1 MKHSA
6 TLYAAL
12 LSLSVAP
19 GAVLAEKG
27 PPADRGHGA
36 SQRGDALPQLRV
48 PSARQVRQWAIED
61 QLTGRKPLPPG
72 IRKNLA
78 RGKPLPPG
86 IARKMAPQP
95 LLNRLP
101 RYDGHDWQ
109 VVGTDLVLLNVAT
122 QVVVDVLM
130 GVLE

>member
-61 QLTGRKPLPPG
+61 QLTGRK
-72 IRKNLA
+72 NLA

-109 VVGTDLVLLNVAT
+109 VVGADLVLLNVAT

>member
-1 MKHSA
+1 M
-6 TLYAAL
+6 TLFVVVAVAAQLVIAMLLAVLHRHAGVSCFDQDVFVNAVGGVRISEPAADLAVL
-12 LSLSVAP
+12 LSIHSSL
-19 GAVLAEKG
+19 
-27 PPADRGHGA
+27 
-36 SQRGDALPQLRV
+36 
-48 PSARQVRQWAIED
+48 
-61 QLTGRKPLPPG
+61 
-72 IRKNLA
+72 